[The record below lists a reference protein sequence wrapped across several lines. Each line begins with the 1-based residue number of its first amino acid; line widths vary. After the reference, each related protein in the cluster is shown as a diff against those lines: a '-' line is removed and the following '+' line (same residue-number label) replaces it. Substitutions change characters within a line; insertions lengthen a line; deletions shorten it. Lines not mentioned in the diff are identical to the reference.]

1 MKTIKN
7 KLLFVIL
14 ICLLTSTL
22 TAFKSSK
29 TTPAPIEKIYTQTD
43 RPFYFPGE
51 TIWFKSYVVLQD
63 HTTSHMS
70 DIVHAQLISP
80 RGTVVNSLKLA
91 VKDGYVYGDFNID
104 PNWVGGIYTLKVFTN
119 WMRNFGED
127 TFFTKQIT
135 IQKVVKPNLLL
146 NLKFEKEGYGKNSQ
160 VIANFEAKDLDNNP
174 LSNKDLTFEVAIKGT
189 KISTQNLTTNTFGK
203 ATPTFT
209 LPQDLESSDVVL
221 NVLMSYK
228 GSTESISRAVPVVL
242 DTIDLQF
249 FAESGQIIAG
259 VTNTVAFKAIN
270 EFGKPVDVSGDIVNG
285 KGQTVAKFSSFHDGM
300 GSINI
305 SAEKG
310 EHYVAKLKTPF
321 VSTRIVKLPNVQ
333 NKGTRFLVTTRDSKA
348 EIKLFSTEKEPLF
361 LEISNAT
368 EVLLE
373 KKISA
378 DKKLLKINTEDF
390 PMGITT
396 FSIKNSTNDIV
407 AERLVF
413 VNAHKEL
420 NIDIALD
427 KTNYQTR
434 EKVKLSITTTDSN
447 GNPLPS
453 NLSIAVADN
462 KLLSFADDKQ
472 DHILSYLLM
481 SSQLKGK
488 IHKPSFYFN
497 PDDKKSAQALDYVM
511 LTHGWRSHL
520 KYQKVDLKTAQFA
533 PEQHNNQTGVIVDKK
548 GNPTT
553 AHLLLMDQ
561 SGNKVLV
568 FDTKDDG
575 SFSFKF
581 GDERSLIL
589 LAYRDDGE
597 TVTIRTNT
605 LKKGQLARQVNVQN
619 KRTIKKT
626 EAFITKDKSPRA
638 SVEEKVAVA
647 SIDMEEDLSELES
660 VVITGYAGSV
670 NSSRVTSSVVTV
682 SSESIQNV
690 PVHTIDQLLQGQVAG
705 VQVTNG
711 SGQPGQSAT
720 IVIRGRN
727 NLNGDT
733 EPLFI
738 VDGVPVDQSTFRT
751 LNSSNIKSMSVI
763 KDAAATAIYGNR
775 GSGGVIVISTN
786 NSYYINNNGKKKL
799 NNAKYNNY
807 AIEGFY
813 YRAPIGIYE
822 PRQFYMPK
830 YVANDVPQ
838 ERTDFRQTIY
848 WNPVVQTDENGK
860 AELEFYNNDAITSFK
875 ISAEGISYNGNLGR
889 EQETYATK
897 KLLNVDFKAPN
908 YMVLE
913 DTVSL
918 PVTIT
923 NETSEAIE
931 ADLEMSL
938 PEHLKL
944 AEGFDKKV
952 RIEAH
957 SSILKPICVIPIKT
971 AKTTTI
977 DISVSSK
984 NHNDVIK
991 KEVTVLSPY
1000 FPSETSIS
1008 GSKSKAVTFDI
1019 NSVVAGSLHAEFNIY
1034 TDVVG
1039 DVMDGIE
1046 SLIRAPHGCFEQT
1059 SSSTYPNIMV
1069 LQYLKESGKS
1079 NPEIEAKA
1087 LDFIKKGYKRL
1098 ISFETAKNGFEW
1110 FGNTPPHE
1118 TLTAYGVLEF
1128 TEMKRV
1134 YDGVDQKMIDRT
1146 VDWLMSR
1153 KDSKGGFL
1161 KSKRGYDSFASSPVD
1176 VANAYIVYAISESGV
1191 AANINLEYETAF
1203 KDALKTKDT
1212 YKMAMLTL
1220 ASYNLGKTKNAQLLL
1235 KELKQAISNFD
1246 FENLPV
1252 EQTITRSYG
1261 NAKNI
1266 ETTAFTVLALLR
1278 ENKID
1283 HTLIA
1288 KGIDHIVS
1296 KRSHNR
1302 FGSTQSTA
1310 MALKALIAY
1319 TEQQKKMMI
1328 TDNDSVEININGTS
1342 FTSKLKMTNNGKITI
1357 DGLGTYIKQGSQN
1370 VAITFNNENTTFPY
1384 SLVIGWDSYTPDS
1397 AKEKFLDL
1405 KTSIAETNYKV
1416 GDNVSMTIDVT
1427 NLKYDGLGMVTSI
1440 IGIPSGTTAQPWQL
1454 KTLLEQEKVAYYEIF
1469 DNYLVLYWRSFA
1481 AKETKT
1487 IRLDLKADIA
1497 GTYKAPAS
1505 TVYPYYGDEFKTWI
1519 TGNTIDILN

>member
-7 KLLFVIL
+7 KLPFVM
-14 ICLLTSTL
+14 LLCFITSTL
-22 TAFKSSK
+22 TAFKTYK

-51 TIWFKSYVVLQD
+51 TIWFKSYIVTQERKV
-63 HTTSHMS
+63 SNMS

-127 TFFTKQIT
+127 SFFTKQIT

-146 NLKFEKEGYGKNSQ
+146 NLKFEKEGYGKNSK
-160 VIANFEAKDLDNNP
+160 VVANFEAKDLDNNP
-174 LSNKDLTFEVAIKGT
+174 LSNKEITFEVTLKGE
-189 KISTQNLTTNTFGK
+189 KLLTQTETTNLLGK
-203 ATPTFT
+203 VKPTFT
-209 LPQDLESSDVVL
+209 LPQDLETSDVVL
-221 NVLMSYK
+221 NVLIPYK

-259 VTNTVAFKAIN
+259 ATNTVAFKAIN

-285 KGQTVAKFSSFHDGM
+285 KGQIVAKFSSFHDGM
-300 GSINI
+300 GKINI

-310 EHYVAKLKTPF
+310 ELYVAKLKTPF
-321 VSTRIVKLPNVQ
+321 ISTRIVRLPEVQ
-333 NKGTRFLVTTRDSKA
+333 NEGTRFLVKTDDTKA
-348 EIKLFSTEKEPLF
+348 EIKLFSTEKEPLY

-368 EVLLE
+368 NLLFE
-373 KKISA
+373 KKISP
-378 DKKLLKINTEDF
+378 DKKLIKINTEDF

-396 FSIKNSTNDIV
+396 FSIKNSRHEIV

-427 KTNYQTR
+427 KSNYQTR
-434 EKVKLSITTTDSN
+434 EKVKLTITTTDSN

-462 KLLSFADDKQ
+462 KLVSFADDKQ
-472 DHILSYLLM
+472 DHILSYLLV
-481 SSQLKGK
+481 SSELKGK

-497 PDDKKSAQALDYVM
+497 PDEEKSTEALDYLM
-511 LTHGWRSHL
+511 LTHGWRSYL
-520 KYQKVDLKTAQFA
+520 KDSKIDLKTAQFI
-533 PEQHNNQTGVIVDKK
+533 PEHHNTQTGVIVDKK

-561 SGNKVLV
+561 RGNKVLV

-575 SFSFKF
+575 TFSFKF
-581 GDERSLIL
+581 GDERSLVL

-597 TVTIRTNT
+597 TVTIRTT
-605 LKKGQLARQVNVQN
+605 ALKKGQYANQINAQN
-619 KRTIKKT
+619 KRNSNIT
-626 EAFITKDKSPRA
+626 EAFKKDKSPRA
-638 SVEEKVAVA
+638 TVEEKVAVA
-647 SIDMEEDLSELES
+647 SIDMEEDLAELES
-660 VVITGYAGSV
+660 VVITGYAGST
-670 NSSRVTSSVVTV
+670 NSSKVTSAISIVK
-682 SSESIQNV
+682 SESIQNV
-690 PVHTIDQLLQGQVAG
+690 PINTIDQLLQGQAAG
-705 VQVTNG
+705 VQISTG
-711 SGQPGQSAT
+711 SGQPGQSST
-720 IVIRGRN
+720 IIIRGRN
-727 NLNGDT
+727 GLSGNV
-733 EPLFI
+733 EPLFV
-738 VDGVPVDQSTFRT
+738 VDGVPVDQSNFKT
-751 LNSSNIKSMSVI
+751 LNSSNIKHMTVL

-775 GSGGVIVISTN
+775 GSGGVIVITTN
-786 NSYYINNNGKKKL
+786 NGYNISNYGKKKL

-807 AIEGFY
+807 AIEGFN
-813 YRAPIGIYE
+813 YRAPIGIYN
-822 PRQFYMPK
+822 PRQFYIPK
-830 YVANDVPQ
+830 YEGNDLPE

-848 WNPVVQTDENGK
+848 WNPVVQTGENGK

-875 ISAEGISYNGNLGR
+875 ITAEGISYNGNLGH
-889 EQETYATK
+889 QEKTYATK
-897 KLLNVDFKAPN
+897 KLLNIDFKAPN

-913 DTVSL
+913 DIVIL

-923 NETSEAIE
+923 NETSEGID
-931 ADLEMSL
+931 ADLEISL

-944 AEGFDKKV
+944 AEGYDKK
-952 RIEAH
+952 IHIKAH
-957 SSILKPICVIPIKT
+957 SSLLKPIRVIPIKT
-971 AKTTTI
+971 VKTTTI

-984 NHNDVIK
+984 KHSDVIK
-991 KEVTVLSPY
+991 KNVTILSPY

-1008 GSKSKAVTFDI
+1008 GSKSKTVEFDI
-1019 NSVVAGSLHAEFNIY
+1019 NSVVDRSLHAEFNIY
-1034 TDVVG
+1034 TDIIG

-1046 SLIRAPHGCFEQT
+1046 SLIREPHGCFEQT

-1087 LDFIKKGYKRL
+1087 LDYIQKGYKRL
-1098 ISFETAKNGFEW
+1098 ISFETAENGFEW
-1110 FGNTPPHE
+1110 FGKTPPHE

-1128 TEMKRV
+1128 TEMKTI

-1153 KDSKGGFL
+1153 KDGKGGFL
-1161 KSKRGYDSFASSPVD
+1161 KSKKGYDSFASSPVD
-1176 VANAYIVYAISESGV
+1176 VANAYIVYAISESGGD
-1191 AANINLEYETAF
+1191 ANIDLEYETAF
-1203 KDALKTKDT
+1203 NDALKSKDT

-1235 KELKQAISNFD
+1235 KEIKSSISKFG

-1278 ENKID
+1278 ENASNP
-1283 HTLIA
+1283 TLIA
-1288 KGIDHIVS
+1288 NGIEHLIS
-1296 KRSHNR
+1296 KRSNNR

-1319 TEQQKKMMI
+1319 TQQQKKMMI
-1328 TDNDSVEININGTS
+1328 TDNDSVELIINGNS
-1342 FTSKLKMTNNGKITI
+1342 LTSKLKMTNNGKITI
-1357 DGLGTYIKQGSQN
+1357 DGLGAYLKQGTQK
-1370 VAITFNNENTTFPY
+1370 VAINFNNKNTTFPY

-1397 AKEKFLDL
+1397 SKDVFLDL
-1405 KTSIAETNYKV
+1405 KTSIADTNHNV
-1416 GDNVSMTIDVT
+1416 GDNVSMTIEVT
-1427 NLKYDGLGMVTSI
+1427 NLKNDGLGMVTSI
-1440 IGIPSGTTAQPWQL
+1440 IGIPSGTTTQPWQL
-1454 KTLLEQEKVAYYEIF
+1454 KAILEEEKVAYYEVF

-1481 AKETKT
+1481 ANESKT

-1519 TGNTIDILN
+1519 KGNAIEILN